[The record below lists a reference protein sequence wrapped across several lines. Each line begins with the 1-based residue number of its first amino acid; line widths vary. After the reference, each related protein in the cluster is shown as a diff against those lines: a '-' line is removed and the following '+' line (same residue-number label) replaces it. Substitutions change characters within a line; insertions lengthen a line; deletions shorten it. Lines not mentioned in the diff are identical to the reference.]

1 MITPFWG
8 RVSYLL
14 IMSQD
19 RFMLRCKVEGGLPLE
34 ELAERGKRCRCS
46 LVRGALKRGM
56 GVIG

>member
-1 MITPFWG
+1 
-8 RVSYLL
+8 
-14 IMSQD
+14 
-19 RFMLRCKVEGGLPLE
+19 LRCKVEGGLPLE